1 MNYVYMRVA
10 ALFVDTSDIFYR
22 DAFTR
27 MSTSPEKS
35 VLHEGWGD
43 ADHADFWKYLADD
56 LGRYEFIDKMEKNID
71 RKLLLDAIGSL
82 DCPTVL
88 DFGCSTGWLLRYL
101 RLKLNQEKY
110 KYTGVDISGPAISY
124 AKAKYGESFFQLIK
138 VDSDFLSQNKFD
150 IVFSSDTVLHQ
161 PNPYEF
167 LGVLINV
174 ARKYLV
180 IKLRTR
186 DIGETELDTDKSCQ
200 MHYGKYWMP
209 FLVLN
214 SKELLDYLRK
224 NRKVVSVK
232 MIKSYRI
239 LGGERKR
246 FLPKELY
253 FEEAGG
259 SATSLLIELGDDPRP
274 FGAELSDEN
283 IKVIIENRHKSSRR
297 SSKQIIR
304 KIVSRVIAAA
314 EKFKAK

>member
-1 MNYVYMRVA
+1 
-10 ALFVDTSDIFYR
+10 
-22 DAFTR
+22 
-27 MSTSPEKS
+27 MSVSPEKS
-35 VLHEGWGD
+35 VLHEGWSD

-110 KYTGVDISGPAISY
+110 RYAGVDISEPAISC

-138 VDSDFLSQNKFD
+138 VDSDFLSQNNFD

-167 LGVLINV
+167 LGELING

-186 DIGETELDTDKSCQ
+186 DIGETEFDIGKSCQ

-232 MIKSYRI
+232 MIKSYRV

-259 SATSLLIELGDDPRP
+259 SATSLLIELGDDLRP

-283 IKVIIENRHKSSRR
+283 IKVIIEKRNKSSLR

-304 KIVSRVIAAA
+304 KIVSRIIVAA
-314 EKFKAK
+314 EKLKAK